1 MKFEIEPKERLES
14 TFKDCEYMIHYIDF
28 NDKNADELRNI
39 IGDFYQEMRKF
50 SDKYRQK
57 KYVLK
62 RKPVRVDFD
71 KYTQEECFC
80 CHKKLTKDE
89 PIYLAIFTDITS
101 IDSYIPHHANVCRGC
116 AYSFGMGV
124 IEDNDKTNMK

>member
-1 MKFEIEPKERLES
+1 MKFEIEPKEKLES
-14 TFKDCEYMIHYIDF
+14 TFKDCEFMIRYVDF
-28 NDKNADELRNI
+28 NDKNYEELRHI
-39 IGDFYQEMRKF
+39 IGNFYQEMRDF
-50 SDKYRQK
+50 SNKYRQK

-62 RKPVRVDFD
+62 RKPVRVNYS
-71 KYTQEECFC
+71 KQTNEECFC

-101 IDSYIPHHANVCRGC
+101 IDSYIPHHANVCRDC